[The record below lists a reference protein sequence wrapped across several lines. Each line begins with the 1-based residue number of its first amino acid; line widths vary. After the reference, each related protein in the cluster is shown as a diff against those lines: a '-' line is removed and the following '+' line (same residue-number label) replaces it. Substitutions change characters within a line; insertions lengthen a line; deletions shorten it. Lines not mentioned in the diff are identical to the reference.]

1 MTSSTSTL
9 LRKHTRDIIN
19 NDIEQ
24 EGWLEKGLRGQMN
37 RSTGIN
43 DSNNNEEDTQTMLI
57 GNLSPMYHFV

>member
-19 NDIEQ
+19 NNIEQ